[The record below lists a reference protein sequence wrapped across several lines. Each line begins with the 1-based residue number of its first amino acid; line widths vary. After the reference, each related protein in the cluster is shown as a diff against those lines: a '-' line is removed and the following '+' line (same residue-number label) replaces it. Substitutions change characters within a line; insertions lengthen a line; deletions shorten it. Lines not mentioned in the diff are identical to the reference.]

1 MNLDIQGKIALVTGS
16 SRGIGQAI
24 AKKLTG
30 EGARVILNGRSAA
43 QLEVVAADCGA
54 AGFMV
59 GDVSNAED
67 CRSMVDRIADD
78 YGRLDILVCNVGS
91 GASVPPGSETPEEW
105 QRMLDINLLGAAH
118 MVGASTALLVQSRG
132 VVVCISSICGIE
144 ALGCPVAYSAAKAA
158 LNAYVRSIA
167 RPLGGKGVRIN
178 ALAPGNIVFP
188 GSVWERKLNETP
200 SQVEAMLAREVAL
213 GRLGTAEE
221 VADFAAFLASPR
233 SAFATGAVFIVDG
246 GQLRS

>member
-1 MNLDIQGKIALVTGS
+1 VNLELQGKIALVTGS

-24 AKKLTG
+24 ARKLAG
-30 EGARVILNGRSAA
+30 EGARVILNGRSTAE
-43 QLEVVAADCGA
+43 LEVVAADCDA

-59 GDVSNAED
+59 GDVSNAET
-67 CRSMVDRIADD
+67 CRTMAERITGD

-105 QRMLDINLLGAAH
+105 QRMLDINLLGATY
-118 MVGASTALLVQSRG
+118 MVGAATTLLAQSRG
-132 VVVCISSICGIE
+132 VVLCISSICGIE

-178 ALAPGNIVFP
+178 ALAPGNIIFP

-200 SQVEAMLAREVAL
+200 SQVEAMLARGVAL

-221 VADFAAFLASPR
+221 VADFAVFLASPR
-233 SAFATGAVFIVDG
+233 SAFATGAVFVVDG